1 VVISDVTAVV
11 TVVDLVTTP
20 AVVDVELSKLTSTVE
35 PTEVV
40 PGAVKLV
47 PASVELIA
55 SGSAVKEVEA
65 VMIAPVCVKVML
77 NPVLVLVANVA
88 VVVCAVMGVLLPVPV
103 KLVCENVEITLAD
116 VVDGGIMFAN
126 VDDKLVL
133 VSVDIKTALV
143 TVNDKI
149 VLVTVEDEIVFVTV
163 DDEIVLVTVD
173 DEIMLVTVD
182 DEIVPVTVDDEI
194 VLVTVD
200 DKIVLVTVDDV
211 VVAQRP
217 HAAPWQ
223 EGSRTKHH
231 SPSG

>member
-1 VVISDVTAVV
+1 MVISDVTAVV

-103 KLVCENVEITLAD
+103 KLVSITLAD
-116 VVDGGIMFAN
+116 VVDGGIVFAN

-194 VLVTVD
+194 VLGTVD
-200 DKIVLVTVDDV
+200 DEIVLVTVDDV